1 MNERQVE
8 LAAARK
14 ARAAHVVAWRESGL
28 TQAAYCANHQLNAT
42 TFSGWIG
49 SKRVP
54 QTGDTKKRG
63 ATGAPAER
71 NTLNALNAIPI
82 IVRRA
87 ANEVKVDQRPNEHQ
101 LPEHITSIA
110 PKASGAPGAMRLPV
124 LTLRCTRERWQLEL
138 SAHIDPRWVGALLRQ
153 MSAPEV
159 DATLRGTTTA
169 SV

>member
-1 MNERQVE
+1 MNERQVRLE
-8 LAAARK
+8 AARM

-54 QTGDTKKRG
+54 QTGDTKKWG
-63 ATGAPAER
+63 PTSAPAEP

-82 IVRRA
+82 VVRRA
-87 ANEVKVDQRPNEHQ
+87 ANEVKADQRRHEGEREPV
-101 LPEHITSIA
+101 TSIA
-110 PKASGAPGAMRLPV
+110 SKASSASGATGLPV
-124 LTLRCTRERWQLEL
+124 LTLRCTRERWQLEI
-138 SAHIDPRWVGALLRQ
+138 SAATDPRWVGALLRQ
-153 MSAPEV
+153 MSASEV
-159 DATLRGTTTA
+159 DPTLRGTTTA

>member
-54 QTGDTKKRG
+54 QTGDTKKC
-63 ATGAPAER
+63 AP
-71 NTLNALNAIPI
+71 TDALNAIPI
-82 IVRRA
+82 VVRRA
-87 ANEVKVDQRPNEHQ
+87 ANEVKADQRPNEHQ
-101 LPEHITSIA
+101 LPEPITSIA
-110 PKASGAPGAMRLPV
+110 PKAPNAPSAMRLPV
-124 LTLRCTRERWQLEL
+124 LTLRCTRERWQLEM
-138 SAHIDPRWVGALLRQ
+138 SAHTDPRWLGALLRA
-153 MSAPEV
+153 MSAPVV
-159 DATLRGTTTA
+159 DSTLRGTTTA
-169 SV
+169 SA

>member
-54 QTGDTKKRG
+54 QTGDTKKC
-63 ATGAPAER
+63 APTGV
-71 NTLNALNAIPI
+71 LNAIPI
-82 IVRRA
+82 VVRRA
-87 ANEVKVDQRPNEHQ
+87 ANEVKADQRRNEHQ
-101 LPEHITSIA
+101 LPEPITSITSIA
-110 PKASGAPGAMRLPV
+110 PKAPSATSVPV
-124 LTLRCTRERWQLEL
+124 LTLRCARERWQLEM
-138 SAHIDPRWVGALLRQ
+138 SAHIDPHWLGTLLRA
-153 MSAPEV
+153 MGAPVVET
-159 DATLRGTTTA
+159 AMRGTTTA
-169 SV
+169 SA

>member
-1 MNERQVE
+1 MNGRQVRLE
-8 LAAARK
+8 AARN

-54 QTGDTKKRG
+54 QTGDTKKWG
-63 ATGAPAER
+63 PTS
-71 NTLNALNAIPI
+71 ALNAVPI

-87 ANEVKVDQRPNEHQ
+87 ANEVKADQRPNEHQ
-101 LPEHITSIA
+101 LPEPITSIA
-110 PKASGAPGAMRLPV
+110 PKASSAPGAVNLPV
-124 LTLRCTRERWQLEL
+124 LTLRCTRERWQLEM
-138 SAHIDPRWVGALLRQ
+138 SAATDPRWVGALLRQ

-159 DATLRGTTTA
+159 DATLRSTTTA